1 MKIPRTPS
9 GVLPHVILIIIPL
22 LYNFPLFIQI
32 YGMAMGIPVLV
43 WSVRKAIQYKE
54 QRRARIEA
62 AMHADMAPL

>member
-1 MKIPRTPS
+1 MYTQS
-9 GVLPHVILIIIPL
+9 
-22 LYNFPLFIQI
+22 LFRMQI